1 MQSAPVTLEEL
12 VAPLSEQDFL
22 SLLRSRELTLLRGTN
37 PNRHKTLLAWDQ
49 LIGMIGRGEHP
60 RSLVEFKLTKESVM
74 VPPDK
79 WLVRV
84 GNENM
89 VDPAKIVKF
98 LDEGFSLII
107 TPIDGHVPAL
117 AALRDNIRAR
127 VSEQIKVGVIVTAGK
142 GGAFKLHYDPEDLII
157 LQVEGSKR
165 WRIYGPPV
173 RNPVVG
179 GASPEPPPETSPI
192 FDEVLKPGDILFMP
206 GGNWHHCENG
216 PERSLHLGIF
226 FTPPTAWHAVKKLT
240 AQLIA
245 EENFVTPITRLTD
258 AEERAALE
266 ARVKTRAIEL
276 INQLAF
282 DDFLAD
288 WAK

>member
-12 VAPLSEQDFL
+12 VAPLPEADFL
-22 SLLRSRELTLLRGTN
+22 SLLRTRELTLLRGTN
-37 PNRHKTLLAWDQ
+37 PNRHKTLLNWDQ

-60 RSLVEFKLTKESVM
+60 KSLVEFKLARESVM
-74 VPPDK
+74 VPPEN
-79 WLVRV
+79 WLVRA
-84 GNENM
+84 GNANK
-89 VDPAKIVKF
+89 VDTAKIKKF
-98 LDEGFSLII
+98 IDDGFSLII

-117 AALRDNIRAR
+117 ATLRDNIRAR

-157 LQVEGSKR
+157 LQVEGTKR

-173 RNPVVG
+173 RNPVMG
-179 GASPEPPPETSPI
+179 GPSPEPPPETAPI
-192 FDEVLKPGDILFMP
+192 FDDVLKPGDILFMP

-216 PERSLHLGIF
+216 PGRSLHLGIF

-240 AQLIA
+240 SQLIA
-245 EENFVTPITRLTD
+245 EEIFVTPITRLAD
-258 AEERAALE
+258 AQERAALE
-266 ARVKTRAIEL
+266 ARAKRRAIEL
-276 INQLAF
+276 INQLEF
-282 DDFLAD
+282 KDFLDD

>member
-1 MQSAPVTLEEL
+1 MRSAPVTLEEL
-12 VAPLSEQDFL
+12 VAPLSEEDFL
-22 SLLRSRELTLLRGTN
+22 SLLRLRELTLLRSTN
-37 PNRHKTLLAWDQ
+37 PNRHKALLNWDM
-49 LIGMIGRGEHP
+49 LIGMIDRGEHP
-60 RSLVEFKLTKESVM
+60 KSLVEFRLARESVM
-74 VPPDK
+74 VPPDQ

-84 GNENM
+84 GNANK
-89 VDPAKIVKF
+89 VDPGKIKTF
-98 LDEGFSLII
+98 LDDGFSLII

-173 RNPVVG
+173 ANPVVG
-179 GASPEPPPETSPI
+179 MTSPEPPPETSPI
-192 FDEVLKPGDILFMP
+192 FDEVLEPGDILFVP

-216 PERSLHLGIF
+216 PRRSLHLGIF
-226 FTPPTAWHAVKKLT
+226 FTPPTAWHAVRKLT
-240 AQLIA
+240 SQLIA
-245 EENFVTPITRLTD
+245 EENFVKPITRLAD
-258 AEERAALE
+258 AGERAALE
-266 ARVKTRAIEL
+266 ADVKKRAIEL
-276 INQLAF
+276 ISHF
-282 DDFLAD
+282 EFKDFLAD

>member
-12 VAPLSEQDFL
+12 VAPLSEADFL
-22 SLLRSRELTLLRGTN
+22 SLLRSRELTLLRGTD
-37 PNRHKTLLAWDQ
+37 PNRHKALLNWDQ
-49 LIGMIGRGEHP
+49 LLGMIGRGEHP

-84 GNENM
+84 GNENK
-89 VDPAKIVKF
+89 VDPAKILKF

-117 AALRDNIRAR
+117 AALRDSIRAR
-127 VSEQIKVGVIVTAGK
+127 VSEQIKVGVIVTTGRS
-142 GGAFKLHYDPEDLII
+142 GAFKLHYDPEDLII

-165 WRIYGPPV
+165 WRVFGPPV
-173 RNPVVG
+173 INPIAG
-179 GASPEPPPETSPI
+179 MTIPEPPPENAPL
-192 FDEVLKPGDILFMP
+192 FDDVLEPGDLLFVP
-206 GGNWHHCENG
+206 AGNWHRCENG
-216 PERSLHLGIF
+216 PGRSMHLGIF
-226 FTPPTAWHAVKKLT
+226 FTPPTGWHWVKKLT
-240 AQLIA
+240 SQLASDEI
-245 EENFVTPITRLTD
+245 FVKPVTRLAD

-266 ARVKTRAIEL
+266 ADVKKRIIE
-276 INQLAF
+276 IVNQLEF
-282 DDFLAD
+282 RDFLAD